1 MYKLFLHKYKVIISY
16 QIPRKRKNRR
26 MEMERMQ
33 LKGKIRERIMKLQ
46 KINKPK
52 PPQRCQLLLVVILMK
67 IVIREVFL
75 SKMCILAQTKK
86 KLNNFLQKVIVRS
99 TQ

>member
-1 MYKLFLHKYKVIISY
+1 
-16 QIPRKRKNRR
+16 
-26 MEMERMQ
+26 MERMQ